1 MSNDNGNTLLAL
13 LTGAAIGVGIGILYA
28 PDKGTE
34 TRSKIKQKAL
44 DTKHDVAESISRLTE
59 ELSRTADA
67 KKIDFE
73 KKLEKTISN
82 MSYKADDII
91 VALENK
97 LEELRKKN
105 AQLQK

>member
-1 MSNDNGNTLLAL
+1 MSNDNGNMFLAL
-13 LTGAAIGVGIGILYA
+13 LTGAAIGVGLGILYA

-34 TRSKIKQKAL
+34 TRHKIKQKAIDAKNEVA
-44 DTKHDVAESISRLTE
+44 DTISRVTE
-59 ELSRTADA
+59 ELSRTAET

-73 KKLEKTISN
+73 TALEKTISN
-82 MSYKADDII
+82 LSYKADDII